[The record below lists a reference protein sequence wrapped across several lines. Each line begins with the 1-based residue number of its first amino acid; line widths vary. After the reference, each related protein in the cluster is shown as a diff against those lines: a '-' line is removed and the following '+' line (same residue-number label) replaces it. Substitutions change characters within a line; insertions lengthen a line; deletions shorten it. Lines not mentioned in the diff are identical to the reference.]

1 ALGAFGPAVLL
12 LLIGI
17 ARLMSDPATADLL
30 VNDPAMVFVEQ
41 PELVAPLFLI
51 YALLLAGIGLLLAI
65 GVDAQGIAISILA
78 GRASERPVR
87 LWEAIIRAR
96 QVFWRLSGAGFL
108 VGIAST
114 IVTLIIALPF
124 IRPNDTNS
132 GISFIGS
139 AIGALV
145 VTPFAF
151 ASTSI
156 VLGDV

>member
-1 ALGAFGPAVLL
+1 
-12 LLIGI
+12 
-17 ARLMSDPATADLL
+17 
-30 VNDPAMVFVEQ
+30 

-78 GRASERPVR
+78 GRASDRPVR

-124 IRPNDTNS
+124 TRPNDTNR
-132 GISFIGS
+132 GTSFIGS

-156 VLGDV
+156 VLGDVGPIEALRRSVRLFRARPRIAFVVTLFTLVTSAIQSFAL